1 MSQFLLPKHVFICLS
16 GDHAVLLDL
25 RKDRYLAVDLRHAAG
40 LKQFILGWP
49 IDIPSENHHSSTDPV
64 APDLTVRQ
72 LLEQGLLTSNPGE
85 GKEATP
91 VTVPPATGEVNG
103 DTYDGRPQI
112 RLRDL
117 LNFFRAT
124 IATAFALKVLPIARV
139 VSELQ
144 KKYRSR
150 NLSTYPSR
158 SAASLREL
166 VAIFHYLKPYAF
178 SGREKCLFETL
189 ALINFLLRYRIATTW
204 VFGVQTGPFAAHCW
218 VRHGDMVLNDTVHH
232 VRDYTP
238 IMTV

>member
-25 RKDRYLAVDLRHAAG
+25 KKDRYLAVDLRHAAG
-40 LKQFILGWP
+40 LKEFIRGWP
-49 IDIPSENHHSSTDPV
+49 IDIPSENTNPM
-64 APDLTVRQ
+64 APDLMVGQ
-72 LLEQGLLTSNPGE
+72 LVEQGLLTSDPGQ

-91 VTVPPATGEVNG
+91 VAVSPAIGEVNG

-112 RLRDL
+112 GLRDL
-117 LNFFRAT
+117 LNFVCAT
-124 IATAFALKVLPIARV
+124 TTTAFALKVLPIARL
-139 VSELQ
+139 VSQLQ

-150 NLSTYPSR
+150 HLSTYTSR
-158 SAASLREL
+158 NAASLQEL

-178 SGREKCLFETL
+178 SGRDKCLFETL

-232 VRDYTP
+232 IRDYTP

>member
-25 RKDRYLAVDLRHAAG
+25 KKDRYLAVDLRHAAG
-40 LKQFILGWP
+40 LKRFVCGWP
-49 IDIPSENHHSSTDPV
+49 IDIPSENHHSSMNPT
-64 APDLTVRQ
+64 AADLMVSQ
-72 LLEQGLLTSNPGE
+72 LLEQGLLTSDPRE

-91 VTVPPATGEVNG
+91 VTVAPAIGEVNG

-117 LNFFRAT
+117 LNFLRAT
-124 IATAFALKVLPIARV
+124 TATAFALKVLPIARV
-139 VSELQ
+139 VSQIQ
-144 KKYRSR
+144 KKYRLR
-150 NLSTYPSR
+150 HLSTYTSR
-158 SAASLREL
+158 NADSLQEL
-166 VAIFHYLKPYAF
+166 VAVFHYLKPYAF